1 MKYFVRAVKYFVW
14 FCVILAI
21 IMAILALLGIVEPD
35 PQSMFREG
43 MKSVWQIAILFA
55 VISVFYPLSG
65 FMKKEVFIPG
75 GYPDIRD
82 GIIRCMESKG
92 YVLETEEGENM
103 TFRLRSKAL
112 RALKMF
118 EDRITLTRTPT
129 GFQAEGLRKIVIRIA
144 GALEYAFK
152 DDRQDD
158 YSK

>member
-1 MKYFVRAVKYFVW
+1 
-14 FCVILAI
+14 
-21 IMAILALLGIVEPD
+21 
-35 PQSMFREG
+35 

-55 VISVFYPLSG
+55 VISLFYPLSG

-75 GYPDIRD
+75 AYPDIRD

-144 GALEYAFK
+144 GALEYAFR
-152 DDRQDD
+152 DGRQDD